1 MEKKQKLKIKLYFS
15 DYFDVSEEVIKQ
27 YGAFNISL
35 VADLPLFID
44 PFLLFHSKKTEY
56 QELHEEIIE
65 YLRFLKNKSSSSI
78 NPGLLSAW
86 YRFPEV
92 KQNWFGFTNN
102 GNGGRGLGN
111 KFASALNGNLENIFR
126 DFGKEVVT
134 TSSHLEKLCLIKEGV
149 GRDSISDFTTNLIK
163 YYLLNYTQDFAVENI
178 NKEKLREIT
187 VRKVKF
193 NYTTEV
199 WEDRKYLLP
208 YIDGDY
214 IILTPRDILTKDDI
228 WINKTDLF
236 DHFED
241 IPYAIQMNNFA
252 HS

>member
-1 MEKKQKLKIKLYFS
+1 MEYYYM
-15 DYFDVSEEVIKQ
+15 DY
-27 YGAFNISL
+27 L
-35 VADLPLFID
+35 VVVN
-44 PFLLFHSKKTEY
+44 KY
-56 QELHEEIIE
+56 
-65 YLRFLKNKSSSSI
+65 NKSNIRYNSRNAVVI
-78 NPGLLSAW
+78 PLNK
-86 YRFPEV
+86 V
-92 KQNWFGFTNN
+92 KT
-102 GNGGRGLGN
+102 L
-111 KFASALNGNLENIFR
+111 GNLENIFR